1 MDTNIDVD
9 FPVKEYREI
18 RWDQLDEMVAK
29 LFDRAYS
36 SLQSDEY
43 IKNDTYLKFT
53 KDSYNSYVS
62 DPEHT
67 EAEIARWAASDKG
80 PKSDPHKEFLRQRDK
95 MFHPDWMLMLAWLI
109 QNGHLPEGEYLF
121 NTEW

>member
-1 MDTNIDVD
+1 MDIDID

-53 KDSYNSYVS
+53 RQTYSSYVS
-62 DPEHT
+62 EPEET
-67 EAEIARWAASDKG
+67 EKQLARWAASDKG
-80 PKSDPHKEFLRQRDK
+80 PAGDYNNEFLRQRDE
-95 MFHPDWMLMLAWLI
+95 MFHPDWMLMLSWLI

-121 NTEW
+121 STEW

>member
-1 MDTNIDVD
+1 MDTNIDID

-36 SLQSDEY
+36 SLESDEY

-53 KDSYNSYVS
+53 RQSYDSYVS
-62 DPEHT
+62 DPKET
-67 EAEIARWAASDKG
+67 EAQITRWAASDKG
-80 PKSDPHKEFLRQRDK
+80 PAGDYYKEHLRQRDE
-95 MFHPDWMLMLAWLI
+95 MFHPHWTLMLAWLI

-121 NTEW
+121 KTEW